1 MACEQGAPA
10 VTSGPEAGTE
20 AATMTIP
27 PAFQSA
33 TPFGSDVGGTNPMF
47 WAYDPT
53 ARYDSWLTVG
63 LTDGHA
69 DGTLSSIGAHQAI
82 ASALTLIRCKAYTSC
97 YQIFPRIP

>member
-69 DGTLSSIGAHQAI
+69 DGTLSSIGTPSNRISTDTGQVQG
-82 ASALTLIRCKAYTSC
+82 L
-97 YQIFPRIP
+97 YQLLPIDSIC